1 MLLPE
6 TDSWDGVAPVRVTED
21 EPSVGIMI
29 SNLYLMIFAVAM
41 AGCVLTTPL
50 VTWIASWVGAI
61 DRPDQFRRIHQGAIP
76 RLGGLALAMG
86 VAAGTVLTFLHE
98 PFRHRAVGEL
108 GSQHHWSV
116 LVAALVILVVGFID
130 DTRSLGPRIKLLGQA
145 LAVLALYLGGIRIQ
159 SIQLLS
165 LNLDLAF
172 PSLNFSVLGFP
183 VDLALPSLF
192 VTMFWFLGCMNVW
205 NLIDGMDGLAS
216 GVGLLVSGTLTLV
229 AIHNENYQVAV
240 MAVALAGSL
249 AGFLLYNWHPACIFL
264 GDSGALLIGLL
275 IGVIGVEGSMEGPSA
290 ISILFP
296 ILAMGLPISDTAMA
310 IFRRWV
316 RNLPL
321 SAADRRHVHHLLIG
335 LGLNPRQAALM
346 LYCFSGFL
354 CGAVMLGVTLRNE
367 YLTLVLGISGCLV
380 FLLVVTSR
388 RDELTSLR
396 GDLQERMTRKRQER
410 QAAELAWEAI
420 QRVELSTTAQAAYEI
435 VEETA
440 YKLGCEFVKFTCE
453 SDSSLSL
460 DPVRNPCGAPE
471 RTGEV
476 SGPSA
481 IFRLS
486 CGQGRWLTVSLDLP
500 TDSSPAADIVFRY
513 LKRLSIAL
521 ADRLD
526 WLRPL
531 KLEGADQSGASEL
544 HTAKRPFLPVTA
556 NRSPSAHALWA
567 LAVPRSLGATQ
578 HTQAATTVPKGTS
591 RVAGEPRPFPAPEA
605 GG

>member
-1 MLLPE
+1 MM
-6 TDSWDGVAPVRVTED
+6 T
-21 EPSVGIMI
+21 

-50 VTWIASWVGAI
+50 VTWLASWVGAI

-98 PFRHRAVGEL
+98 PFRDRAIGEF

-116 LVAALVILVVGFID
+116 LVAALIILVVGFID
-130 DTRSLGPRIKLLGQA
+130 DTRSLGPRTKLLGQA

-159 SIQLLS
+159 SIDVLS
-165 LNLDLAF
+165 LSVDLSF
-172 PSLNFSVLGFP
+172 PSIHFSILGFP
-183 VDLALPSLF
+183 VLLALPSL
-192 VTMFWFLGCMNVW
+192 VITLLWFLGCMNVW

-229 AIHNENYQVAV
+229 AIHNENYEVAV

-335 LGLNPRQAALM
+335 LGLNPRQAAVM
-346 LYCFSGFL
+346 LYCFSSFL
-354 CGAVMLGVTLRNE
+354 CGVVLLGVALRNE

-380 FLLVVTSR
+380 FLLIVTSR

-396 GDLQERMTRKRQER
+396 GDLQERMNRKRQER
-410 QAAELAWEAI
+410 QAAKLAWEAI
-420 QRVELSTTAQAAYEI
+420 QRVELCTTAQAAYEI

-440 YKLGCEFVKFTCE
+440 YKLGCELVKFTCE
-453 SDSSLSL
+453 SDESFSADQAQSRCEA
-460 DPVRNPCGAPE
+460 PGGAS
-471 RTGEV
+471 EV

-486 CGQGRWLTVSLDLP
+486 SGQERWLTVSLDLP

-513 LKRLSIAL
+513 LQRISIAL
-521 ADRLD
+521 AERLD
-526 WLRPL
+526 WLRPS
-531 KLEGADQSGASEL
+531 KLEN
-544 HTAKRPFLPVTA
+544 AKLKVM
-556 NRSPSAHALWA
+556 
-567 LAVPRSLGATQ
+567 
-578 HTQAATTVPKGTS
+578 S
-591 RVAGEPRPFPAPEA
+591 RVAGEPLPFSAPETA
-605 GG
+605 R

>member
-1 MLLPE
+1 M
-6 TDSWDGVAPVRVTED
+6 
-21 EPSVGIMI
+21 MI

-50 VTWIASWVGAI
+50 VTWVASWVGAI
-61 DRPDQFRRIHQGAIP
+61 DRPDQFRRIHHGAIP
-76 RLGGLALAMG
+76 RLGGFALALG
-86 VAAGTVLTFLHE
+86 VAAGTVLTFVHE
-98 PFRHRAVGEL
+98 PFRDRAVGEFAT
-108 GSQHHWSV
+108 QHHWSV
-116 LVAALVILVVGFID
+116 LVAGLIILMVGFVD
-130 DTRSLGPRIKLLGQA
+130 DTRSLGPRAKLLGQA
-145 LAVLALYLGGIRIQ
+145 LAVLALYLGGIRIR
-159 SIQLLS
+159 SIDMLG
-165 LNLDLAF
+165 LNLDLGF
-172 PSLNFSVLGFP
+172 PSAQFSVLGFP
-183 VDLALPSLF
+183 IVLALPSLL
-192 VTMFWFLGCMNVW
+192 VTLFWFLGCMNVW

-229 AIHNENYQVAV
+229 AIHNENYEVAV
-240 MAVALAGSL
+240 LAVALAGSL

-354 CGAVMLGVTLRNE
+354 CGVVMLGVALKNE
-367 YLTLVLGISGCLV
+367 YLTLILGISGCLV

-396 GDLQERMTRKRQER
+396 GDLQERMKRKRQER
-410 QAAELAWEAI
+410 QVAKLAWEAI
-420 QRVELSTTAQAAYEI
+420 QRVELCITAQAAYDI
-435 VEETA
+435 VNETA
-440 YKLGCEFVKFTCE
+440 HELGCEFVQFTCDHD
-453 SDSSLSL
+453 DSSPA
-460 DPVRNPCGAPE
+460 DPNRNPCKVPGGKRGLSA
-471 RTGEV
+471 
-476 SGPSA
+476 SSA

-486 CGQGRWLTVSLDLP
+486 SGQGRWLTVSLGLP

-513 LKRLSIAL
+513 LQRLSLAL

-526 WLRPL
+526 WLRPGTG
-531 KLEGADQSGASEL
+531 ESAIDRDANEL
-544 HTAKRPFLPVTA
+544 RSPPRPFLPATGGQPPY
-556 NRSPSAHALWA
+556 SPGLWA
-567 LAVPRSLGATQ
+567 RAVPRLLGGNRKG
-578 HTQAATTVPKGTS
+578 QAGAVEPKATS
-591 RVAGEPRPFPAPEA
+591 RVAGDPLPFPAPEA

>member
-1 MLLPE
+1 
-6 TDSWDGVAPVRVTED
+6 
-21 EPSVGIMI
+21 MI
-29 SNLYLMIFAVAM
+29 SNLYLTIFAVAM
-41 AGCVLTTPL
+41 AGCVLSTPF
-50 VTWIASWVGAI
+50 VTWFASWVGAI
-61 DRPDQFRRIHQGAIP
+61 DRPDQFRRIHRGAIP
-76 RLGGLALAMG
+76 RLGGLALAIG
-86 VAAGTVLTFLHE
+86 VTAGSIVTFLHE
-98 PFRHRAVGEL
+98 PFRDRAIGEI
-108 GSQHHWSV
+108 GTRHHWSV
-116 LVAALVILVVGFID
+116 VVAGLIVLVVGFVD

-145 LAVLALYLGGIRIQ
+145 LAVLALYLGGIRIN
-159 SIQLLS
+159 SIEVLNLS
-165 LNLDLAF
+165 LDLGF
-172 PSLNFSVLGFP
+172 PGASFSVLGFS
-183 VDLALPSLF
+183 VNVALPSL
-192 VTMFWFLGCMNVW
+192 VATMFWFLGCMNVW

-229 AIHNENYQVAV
+229 AIHNENYQIAV
-240 MAVALAGSL
+240 VAVALAGSL

-354 CGAVMLGVTLRNE
+354 CGAVMLGVALRNE
-367 YLTLVLGISGCLV
+367 YLTLILGISGCLV

-396 GDLQERMTRKRQER
+396 GDLQDRMKRKRQER
-410 QAAELAWEAI
+410 QAAKLAWEAI
-420 QRVELSTTAQAAYEI
+420 QRVELCTTAAAVYEI
-435 VEETA
+435 VSDTA
-440 YKLGCEFVKFTCE
+440 HKLGCEQVRFTDRDGSYSGSPSWGSWE
-453 SDSSLSL
+453 GKRH
-460 DPVRNPCGAPE
+460 RND
-471 RTGEV
+471 V

-486 CGQGRWLTVSLDLP
+486 SGHGRWLTVSLGPP

-513 LKRLSIAL
+513 LQRLSIAL
-521 ADRLD
+521 ASRLD
-526 WLRPL
+526 WLRSDTDKNAVEYVAADPL
-531 KLEGADQSGASEL
+531 
-544 HTAKRPFLPVTA
+544 PLP
-556 NRSPSAHALWA
+556 
-567 LAVPRSLGATQ
+567 ATQ
-578 HTQAATTVPKGTS
+578 
-591 RVAGEPRPFPAPEA
+591 AGR
-605 GG
+605 

>member
-1 MLLPE
+1 
-6 TDSWDGVAPVRVTED
+6 
-21 EPSVGIMI
+21 MI

-41 AGCVLTTPL
+41 AGCVLATPL

-61 DRPDQFRRIHQGAIP
+61 DRPDQFRRIHQGAVP
-76 RLGGLALAMG
+76 RLGGLALAIG
-86 VAAGTVLTFLHE
+86 VASGTILIFLHAA
-98 PFRHRAVGEL
+98 FQHQTIGEF
-108 GSQHHWSV
+108 GTQHPRSV
-116 LVAALVILVVGFID
+116 LVAALIILIVGFID
-130 DTRSLGPRIKLLGQA
+130 DTRSIGPRTKLLGQA
-145 LAVLALYLGGIRIQ
+145 LAVVALYFGGIRIR
-159 SIQLLS
+159 SIDVLS
-165 LNLDLAF
+165 LNLDLGF
-172 PSLNFSVLGFP
+172 PGVSFNGLGFP
-183 VDLALPSLF
+183 VEVALPSLLI
-192 VTMFWFLGCMNVW
+192 TLLWFLGCMNIW

-229 AIHNENYQVAV
+229 AIHNENYGVAV

-354 CGAVMLGVTLRNE
+354 CGAVMLGVALRNE
-367 YLTLVLGISGCLV
+367 YLTLVLGTSGCLV

-388 RDELTSLR
+388 RDELSSLR
-396 GDLQERMTRKRQER
+396 DDLQERMNRKRQER
-410 QAAELAWEAI
+410 HAAKLAWEAI
-420 QRVELSTTAQAAYEI
+420 QRVELCTTARAAYEI
-435 VEETA
+435 VDQA
-440 YKLGCEFVKFTCE
+440 AHALGCELVQFTRGDDDAPVPVSFE
-453 SDSSLSL
+453 DSRMDEEASG
-460 DPVRNPCGAPE
+460 PM
-471 RTGEV
+471 

-486 CGQGRWLTVSLDLP
+486 SGQGRWLTVSLGLP

-513 LKRLSIAL
+513 LQRLSLTL
-521 ADRLD
+521 AERL
-526 WLRPL
+526 
-531 KLEGADQSGASEL
+531 EL
-544 HTAKRPFLPVTA
+544 PEDD
-556 NRSPSAHALWA
+556 
-567 LAVPRSLGATQ
+567 GMIQ
-578 HTQAATTVPKGTS
+578 H
-591 RVAGEPRPFPAPEA
+591 
-605 GG
+605 GGVHGRNPGP

>member
-1 MLLPE
+1 M
-6 TDSWDGVAPVRVTED
+6 
-21 EPSVGIMI
+21 MI

-50 VTWIASWVGAI
+50 VTWFASWVGAI

-86 VAAGTVLTFLHE
+86 VAAGVVLTFLHE
-98 PFRHRAVGEL
+98 PFRDRAVGEL
-108 GSQHHWSV
+108 GSSHHWSV
-116 LVAALVILVVGFID
+116 LVAGLIILVVGFID
-130 DTRSLGPRIKLLGQA
+130 DTRSLGPRTKLLGQA
-145 LAVLALYLGGIRIQ
+145 LAVLALYVGGIRIQ
-159 SIQLLS
+159 SIEVLSLS
-165 LNLDLAF
+165 LNLSF
-172 PSLNFSVLGFP
+172 PSIHFSVIGFP
-183 VDLALPSLF
+183 VELALPSLL

-229 AIHNENYQVAV
+229 AIHNENYEVAV
-240 MAVALAGSL
+240 IAVALAGSL

-310 IFRRWV
+310 IFRRWL

-354 CGAVMLGVTLRNE
+354 CGAVMLGVALRNE
-367 YLTLVLGISGCLV
+367 YLTLILGISGCLG

-396 GDLQERMTRKRQER
+396 GDLQDRMKRKRQER
-410 QAAELAWEAI
+410 QAAKLAWEAI
-420 QRVELSTTAQAAYEI
+420 QRVELCATAEAAYEI
-435 VEETA
+435 VGETA
-440 YKLGCEFVKFTCE
+440 HRLGCETIRFTCE
-453 SDSSLSL
+453 GDDSPA
-460 DPVRNPCGAPE
+460 DPPAENPYDRLGGP
-471 RTGEV
+471 GDV

-486 CGQGRWLTVSLDLP
+486 SGQERWLTVSLGLP

-513 LKRLSIAL
+513 LQRLSLAL

-526 WLRPL
+526 WLRPDS
-531 KLEGADQSGASEL
+531 LEKTNEGEANEPHSV
-544 HTAKRPFLPVTA
+544 KRPFLPAST
-556 NRSPSAHALWA
+556 NRSPDAPGSWA
-567 LAVPRSLGATQ
+567 RAVPRFWGEKRQS
-578 HTQAATTVPKGTS
+578 QAAAAEHEATS
-591 RVAGEPRPFPAPEA
+591 RVAGEPLPFPAPEA
-605 GG
+605 VG